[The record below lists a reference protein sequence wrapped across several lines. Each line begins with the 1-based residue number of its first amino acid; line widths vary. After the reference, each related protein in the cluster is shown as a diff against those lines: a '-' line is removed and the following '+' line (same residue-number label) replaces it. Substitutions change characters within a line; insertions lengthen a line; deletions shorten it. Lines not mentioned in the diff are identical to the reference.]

1 MVNPNKPRIQG
12 EDGGWKLEERE
23 LEEKRRSLEGQRE
36 VQREMQKDSPR
47 NESFE
52 KKDDGT
58 SPRSGEKPPQVPPAL
73 PFFDHHIFL
82 QIVIFCNRRKLKDER
97 RSRAGRRKLREVVR
111 L

>member
-1 MVNPNKPRIQG
+1 MFYVINPNKSQMQG

-23 LEEKRRSLEGQRE
+23 LEEKRRSLEGQKDGG
-36 VQREMQKDSPR
+36 REMQKDSTR

-58 SPRSGEKPPQVPPAL
+58 SPRSGEKPPQVPPAF
-73 PFFDHHIFL
+73 PFFV
-82 QIVIFCNRRKLKDER
+82 QIVIFYNRRKLRGER
-97 RSRAGRRKLREVVR
+97 RSRAGRRKPREVVR